1 MAGTKQIVFKFSARI
16 DIIGINPFVFI
27 PQNILESIFEQAQ
40 KTKGHIPVKGTIN
53 KGPYKQTLLKYSDEW
68 RLYINTT
75 MLKNSPKRIGERIS
89 LTIAYDDASR
99 EIRPPRK
106 FIVALNKDNEAKKV
120 FATLSPSL
128 KKEIA
133 RYLSALKTEESLNRN
148 IDKAINFLK
157 GKERF
162 VGRDINKLLS

>member
-1 MAGTKQIVFKFSARI
+1 MASSKQTVFKFSAKI
-16 DIIGINPFVFI
+16 DIIGINPFVFV
-27 PQNILESIFEQAQ
+27 PPRILENIFEQAR

-53 KGPYKQTLLKYSDEW
+53 TEPYKQTLVKYSGEW

-75 MLKNSPKRIGERIS
+75 MLKNSPKRVGERIA
-89 LTIAYDDASR
+89 LTIAYDDALR
-99 EIRPPRK
+99 EIRPPGK
-106 FIVALNKDNEAKKV
+106 FIVALNKDSEAKKV
-120 FATLSPSL
+120 FASLSPGL

-157 GKERF
+157 GNGRF
-162 VGRDINKLLS
+162 VGREINTRLQ